1 MLRSQLDHMIGQ
13 ILDFVPNTSDILFT
27 VGKRIQIES
36 NGELTDVFVDPDP
49 GNLVPWQIDCI
60 VERLLNRNIKLY
72 KDLITTGSC
81 DLSYELKGR
90 SRFRVNVFNQKGSLA
105 IVMRKLSMYPLSID
119 ELKLPEI
126 FYKMAKEKFGLILV
140 TGATGTGKS
149 TSLAALVD
157 YINSTQRKHIITL
170 EDPIEFVHMHKLATI
185 NQRELGVDFDSF
197 ASGLRAAL
205 RQAPKVILVGEIRDR
220 ETMEIALEASET
232 GHLVLGT
239 LHTSDAGQTVNRII
253 GMFELAEERLIR
265 GRLAESLKYVVSQRL
280 LTKKQGGRVAA
291 FEIMVNNI
299 RVRDLI
305 INGENEEKTFYNIIE
320 AGSAYG
326 MVTFDQYIA
335 KLFEDGLITEEI
347 AMLNGSDK
355 SRLGQMIDKIKLRR
369 GEKVTDID
377 GLELDLDYEKRVGDN
392 EFDI

>member
-1 MLRSQLDHMIGQ
+1 MLRSQFDHMVAQ
-13 ILDFVPNTSDILFT
+13 ILDYAPKTSDIIFT
-27 VGKRIQIES
+27 VGKKIQAEVD
-36 NGELTDVFVDPDP
+36 GELKDISINPDP
-49 GNLVPWQIDCI
+49 GILKPWHTESI
-60 VERLLNRNIKLY
+60 VECLLNRNMILY
-72 KDLITTGSC
+72 KDLIKTGSC
-81 DLSYELKGR
+81 DLSYELRGR
-90 SRFRVNVFNQKGSLA
+90 SRFRVNVFNQKGCLA
-105 IVMRKLSMYPLSID
+105 VVMRKLSMYPPSIKD
-119 ELKLPEI
+119 LGLPEI
-126 FYKMAKEKFGLILV
+126 FYDMAKEKFGLILV

-149 TSLAALVD
+149 TSLAALID
-157 YINSTQRKHIITL
+157 YINSTQKKHIITL
-170 EDPIEFVHMHKLATI
+170 EDPIEFVHPHKMATI
-185 NQRELGVDFDSF
+185 NQRELGTDFDTF

-205 RQAPKVILVGEIRDR
+205 RQAPKIILVGEIRDR

-280 LTKKQGGRVAA
+280 LQKKTGGRVAA
-291 FEIMVNNI
+291 FEVMTNNI

-305 INGENEEKTFYNIIE
+305 INGEDEEKTFYNIIE

-335 KLFEDGLITEEI
+335 RLFEEDIITEEV

-355 SRLGQMIDKIKLRR
+355 ARLGQMIDRIKLKR

-377 GLELDLDYEKRVGDN
+377 GLELDLEYEKRISGKD
-392 EFDI
+392 